1 MQNGGTTME
10 VISSYGTTGIIVVG
24 VVAFLVIAL
33 GFKAV
38 KLAVKVA
45 VGMGILALLV
55 WLATNYM

>member
-1 MQNGGTTME
+1 ME